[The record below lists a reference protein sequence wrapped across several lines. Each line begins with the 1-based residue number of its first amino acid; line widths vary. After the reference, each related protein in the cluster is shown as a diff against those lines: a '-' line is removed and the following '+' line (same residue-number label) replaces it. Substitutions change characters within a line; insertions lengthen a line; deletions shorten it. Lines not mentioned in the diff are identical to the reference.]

1 VSSGPYSVDLAAS
14 LTEVLNPAEP
24 FTDVAV
30 RKLLQ
35 PGREMVTDLLEYEV
49 AASVPT
55 RDKERLAQELID
67 LGFYGYCRKAL
78 ERWG

>member
-1 VSSGPYSVDLAAS
+1 LR
-14 LTEVLNPAEP
+14 PAEP
-24 FTDVAV
+24 FTDAGV

-35 PGREMVTDLLEYEV
+35 RGREMLTDLLVAEV

-78 ERWG
+78 ERWRG